1 VSPTYTSSPGDTVAC
16 WRAVEGLPEL
26 QTVILLLVAV
36 IALVT
41 IARRVLIPYPIFLV
55 LGGLV
60 LSLVP
65 NLPVVGLDPDMVFL
79 IFLPPI
85 LWSAA
90 YFTSLR
96 DFRANLR
103 SITLL
108 AVGLVLAT
116 TAAVAVVA
124 RALMPGLPWP
134 VAVALGAIVSPP
146 DAVAAT
152 AIARRLGIPHRVV
165 TILEGESLVND
176 ASALVLYRTAV
187 AAAVTGTFGRA
198 QALEQFVLASVGGVV
213 VGLVV
218 GFLTRRALR
227 LTDDSVAHTAI
238 TLLAP
243 YAAWIIGERTHTSA
257 VLACVA
263 GGLYLRQGFSELV
276 PPATRLQARAVWDLL
291 VFILNGVIFILIGLQ
306 LGAIREAGLPGSVQS
321 FLWHGA
327 VISATAIG
335 VRLAWV
341 PLATVIPRLLSPTLR
356 RRDPIPGWRPVLLV
370 AWIGMRGIVSLA
382 AALAL
387 PVTTAAGAPFPFRNE
402 IIIFT
407 FAVIL
412 ATLVA
417 QGLTLTPLIRA
428 LDLEQDDTLELEEAR
443 AREEAARAAL
453 TWLDQLAAAAWAP
466 REQIERLR
474 AMYTQRVQRA
484 SPSHVGDGD
493 AAAAARAAFR
503 RLRHETLTAERR
515 ALIALRDEGV
525 VSDEILHRLEQ
536 ELDVEAMRIGLGE
549 VRMDERSNTAG

>member
-1 VSPTYTSSPGDTVAC
+1 
-16 WRAVEGLPEL
+16 VEGLPQL

-36 IALVT
+36 IVLVT

-55 LGGLV
+55 LGGLA

-65 NLPVVGLDPDMVFL
+65 NLPVVRLDPDLVFL

-103 SITLL
+103 AITLL

-116 TAAVAVVA
+116 TAAVAAVA
-124 RALMPGLPWP
+124 RLLIPGLGWP

-165 TILEGESLVND
+165 TVLEGESLVND
-176 ASALVLYRTAV
+176 ASALVLYRSAL
-187 AAAVTGTFGRA
+187 AAGVTGAFVLGE
-198 QALEQFVLASVGGVV
+198 ALEQFVLASVGGVA

-218 GFLTRRALR
+218 GFLVRRALR
-227 LTDDSVAHTAI
+227 LTDDTLAHTAI

-243 YAAWIIGERTHTSA
+243 YAAWILGERTHTSA

-263 GGLYLRQGFSELV
+263 GGVYLRQGFSELV
-276 PPATRLQARAVWDLL
+276 PPATRLQAKAVWDLL
-291 VFILNGVIFILIGLQ
+291 VFILNGAIFILIGLQ
-306 LGAIREAGLPGSVQS
+306 LGAIRETGLPTRLGTLVWQGG
-321 FLWHGA
+321 L
-327 VISATAIG
+327 ISATAIG

-341 PLATVIPRLLSPTLR
+341 PLATVIPRLVSPSLR
-356 RRDPIPGWRPVLLV
+356 RRDPMPGWRPVLLV

-387 PVTTAAGAPFPFRNE
+387 PETMASGAPFPFREE
-402 IIIFT
+402 IIVLT

-412 ATLVA
+412 STLVL

-428 LDLEQDDTLELEEAR
+428 LDLEQDDTLEVEETH

-453 TWLDQLAAAAWAP
+453 ARLEQLAAAPWAP
-466 REQIERLR
+466 PDQVERLR
-474 AMYTQRVQRA
+474 ARYAQQLLHT
-484 SPSHVGDGD
+484 SPLQLGDGD
-493 AAAAARAAFR
+493 AAARAAYR
-503 RLRHETLTAERR
+503 RLRHETLNAERR
-515 ALIALRDEGV
+515 ALIALRDQGV
-525 VSDEILHRLEQ
+525 ISDEVLHRLEQ
-536 ELDVEAMRIGLGE
+536 ALDVEAMRIGLGE
-549 VRMDERSNTAG
+549 VRLDDRSAENG